1 MSPLP
6 EGRELSHESSTGF
19 TLHFETEQDT
29 FCMNFDEQ
37 IATEYLSLLFHI
49 KTRQSR
55 EADNTGH
62 TRRRKTNQKHNTI
75 CAGHRYTQTNTNS

>member
-1 MSPLP
+1 MLPLP

-37 IATEYLSLLFHI
+37 IATECFSLLC
-49 KTRQSR
+49 
-55 EADNTGH
+55 G
-62 TRRRKTNQKHNTI
+62 NQK
-75 CAGHRYTQTNTNS
+75 

>member
-37 IATEYLSLLFHI
+37 IATEYFSLLFHYNVFLFI
-49 KTRQSR
+49 
-55 EADNTGH
+55 N
-62 TRRRKTNQKHNTI
+62 I
-75 CAGHRYTQTNTNS
+75 LL